1 MTIHAWA
8 ELPKH
13 LNQPEYLTVSSDAKG
28 FYLNYHYSD
37 PPSHKTTTHKS
48 LAVAMTKFAFELS
61 GYYPLPSFD
70 EIFGQTKR
78 RNCLDKKSFH
88 IECTR
93 DSVTNLPHS
102 NLRRRSGAAYSPCR
116 RGGCA

>member
-13 LNQPEYLTVSSDAKG
+13 LNQPEYLTVSSDTNG
-28 FYLNYHYSD
+28 FYLIYHYATD

-48 LAVAMTKFAFELS
+48 LAAAMIMFAFELS

-70 EIFGQTKR
+70 EIIKQTKEE
-78 RNCLDKKSFH
+78 DVKQ
-88 IECTR
+88 
-93 DSVTNLPHS
+93 
-102 NLRRRSGAAYSPCR
+102 
-116 RGGCA
+116 